1 MCNAFGA
8 FGDLVRASVARTV
21 REDGQTLAEYGML
34 VGFIAVVVIAAAI
47 ILGSTIS
54 SLFVPVVQLFV

>member
-1 MCNAFGA
+1 MYKTCFDPIGVIAGR
-8 FGDLVRASVARTV
+8 LV

-47 ILGSTIS
+47 VLGSSIS
-54 SLFVPVVQLFV
+54 SLFVPVVRLFV